1 MRERLADNVAT
12 AGQEE
17 LNGLAFN
24 QNLVVTVPGDA
35 RLYIV
40 VQKPSSDRTTT
51 TPSIV
56 SLALPQSD
64 LTEGCRHSMSF
75 VN

>member
-24 QNLVVTVPGDA
+24 QNIVVTVPGNT
-35 RLYIV
+35 RFYIV
-40 VQKPSSDRTTT
+40 AQKPSSDRTTT
-51 TPSIV
+51 TPSMR
-56 SLALPQSD
+56 STGFTSA
-64 LTEGCRHSMSF
+64 
-75 VN
+75 